1 METKSKVMPRIE
13 ASVCLPR
20 GQVFQLIHK
29 GKHMVGGAPHSPF
42 DIHGFGEFFAEKIK
56 GAMKD
61 WSELQVLDVGTG
73 SAANAIYLAGLVGA
87 KGKVYSVDPSREIL
101 QNATRMIK
109 EKGLSKRIKLVEAK
123 AENLPLENSS
133 FDAIVTLMALH
144 HLEDTNKAFQEFS
157 RVLKANGIYV
167 VVEWTSKAS
176 AFIPHP
182 ATDFLSLEKVR
193 KMLERTDL
201 EVVDFEQSDYSFFAK
216 AQKKERK

>member
-1 METKSKVMPRIE
+1 
-13 ASVCLPR
+13 
-20 GQVFQLIHK
+20 VFYLIHK
-29 GKHMVGGAPHSPF
+29 GKHMVGVAPHSPF
-42 DIHGFGEFFAEKIK
+42 DVYGFGEFFAEKIK
-56 GAMKD
+56 GAIED

-73 SAANAIYLAGLVGA
+73 SAANAIYLAGLVGV

-101 QNATRMIK
+101 QNATKIIK
-109 EKGLSKRIKLVEAK
+109 EKKLSKHIKLVEAK

-144 HLEDTNKAFQEFS
+144 HLENADKAFQEFS

-167 VVEWTSKAS
+167 VVEWTVKAS

-182 ATDFLSLEKVR
+182 PSDFLSLEKVQR
-193 KMLERTDL
+193 MLERTNF